1 MSRFMR
7 HSVSSTGLVRESPMN
22 STLLSVSLCGA
33 GLCTA
38 AILLTQH
45 PTCSSGGA
53 EVAIV
58 DKDTPST
65 RAEVVRTVEASPK
78 PAVQVPPPPKP
89 DKKPRA
95 PTPNDVDVTGSV
107 KPTAKNNQSR
117 YVQAESKIPDNSNHK
132 ALAHKPRRYGW
143 EPYPYPWPPT
153 VYPYPW
159 PPAAFA
165 MEEYPGW

>member
-1 MSRFMR
+1 
-7 HSVSSTGLVRESPMN
+7 MN
-22 STLLSVSLCGA
+22 STTLLSVCLFVA

-38 AILLTQH
+38 ATLLMQH
-45 PTCSSGGA
+45 PARSLRGV

-58 DKDTPST
+58 DKDAT
-65 RAEVVRTVEASPK
+65 RTEVAMTVEASPK

-89 DKKPRA
+89 AKKPRA
-95 PTPNDVDVTGSV
+95 PTPKDVDVTGSV
-107 KPTAKNNQSR
+107 KPTTKNNQGR
-117 YVQAESKIPDNSNHK
+117 YVQAESKILDNSNHK

-143 EPYPYPWPPT
+143 EPYPYPWPPA

-165 MEEYPGW
+165 MDDYAGW